1 MGSLSDTLL
10 AGAGM
15 PNLSAVH
22 EESVLILDGIDAGNT
37 MYAIITH
44 EPDVS
49 ISSEIIYSDPREK
62 VMARFTFRPGNVP
75 SANTKRMVKI
85 KTQDGKKWSATKQ
98 DFSAYLSTDF
108 QLVQTI

>member
-1 MGSLSDTLL
+1 MGSLSDTLI

-22 EESVLILDGIDAGNT
+22 EEPVTILDGVDAGKT
-37 MYAIITH
+37 MFAIINH
-44 EPDVS
+44 EEDSS
-49 ISSEIIYSDPREK
+49 ISSETIDSDPREK
-62 VMARFTFRPGNVP
+62 TMARFTIRPGNIP
-75 SANTKRMVKI
+75 SANTKKLVLMR
-85 KTQDGKKWSATKQ
+85 TSDGKKWKATKQ